1 MFLVPLRII
10 CFPQDIYYLFEIQW
24 LRIQFQKRKDISPAA
39 TEKPILKSH
48 SEHVNGTY
56 LLALYIA
63 SNG

>member
-1 MFLVPLRII
+1 MFLVSLRIN
-10 CFPQDIYYLFEIQW
+10 CFPQGIYHFFEIYW

-63 SNG
+63 SDG